1 MKKPN
6 MCKSE
11 SVIQQEIMLA
21 IQKAWPKAAIIR
33 QNTGASKDATGRL
46 VRFGVKGAADL
57 RIIINGLAIEIEA
70 KTLKGVQS
78 RDQKQYEKAIRRAGG
93 RYFLCRD
100 AGSCVNAIRESI
112 SRGDSEGFGE

>member
-1 MKKPN
+1 MS
-6 MCKSE
+6 KSE

-33 QNTGASKDATGRL
+33 QNTGASKDKTGRL

-57 RIIINGLAIEIEA
+57 RVIINGLAIEVEA

-78 RDQKQYEKAIRRAGG
+78 DAQKQYEKAIQRAGG
-93 RYFLCRD
+93 RYFVCRD
-100 AGSCVNAIRESI
+100 AEGCVNAIRSSI
-112 SRGDSEGFGE
+112 LGGDSEGSGE

>member
-1 MKKPN
+1 MDTVSRLD

-21 IQKAWPKAAIIR
+21 IQKAWPSAAIIR
-33 QNTGASKDATGRL
+33 QNTGASKDHTGRL

-57 RIIINGLAIEIEA
+57 RIIINGLAVEVEV

-78 RDQKQYEKAIRRAGG
+78 DAQKQYERAIQRAGG

-100 AGSCVNAIRESI
+100 AEGCVNAIRKSI
-112 SRGDSEGFGE
+112 PKGDSG